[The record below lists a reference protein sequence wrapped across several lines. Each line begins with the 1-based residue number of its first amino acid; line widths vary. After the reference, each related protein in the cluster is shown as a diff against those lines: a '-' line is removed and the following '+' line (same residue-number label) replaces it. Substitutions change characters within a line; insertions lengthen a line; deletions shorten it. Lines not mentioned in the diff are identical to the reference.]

1 MVSCE
6 LALEMLTLLNQSQME
21 VALVARYHCQTMC
34 LFVVLVGIDSAGS
47 ICFGKYSCIVFQYV
61 RQLAL
66 DLLWCMV
73 CSCPLQARRATN
85 AQNACGENGSV

>member
-47 ICFGKYSCIVFQYV
+47 ICFGKYSCIVSLMNPNLLSFPFSGV
-61 RQLAL
+61 GLSCAL
-66 DLLWCMV
+66 SCI
-73 CSCPLQARRATN
+73 CSHFVGICIIN
-85 AQNACGENGSV
+85 